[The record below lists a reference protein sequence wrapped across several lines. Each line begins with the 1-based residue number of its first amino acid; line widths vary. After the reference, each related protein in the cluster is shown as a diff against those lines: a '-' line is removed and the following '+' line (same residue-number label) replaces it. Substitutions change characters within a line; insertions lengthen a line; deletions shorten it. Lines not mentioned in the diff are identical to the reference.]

1 MSKREEEEGITITK
15 VTIDEIA
22 SESMGKK
29 PGSYLTLEVQGIRQQ
44 DTELQQKVE
53 RIFAKEF
60 SYFLEEVGVTK
71 KEASCLIV
79 GLGNWNVTPDALGP
93 IVVENVLVT
102 RHLFQ
107 LQPESVEE
115 GFSPVSAIRPG

>member
-1 MSKREEEEGITITK
+1 MKYK
-15 VTIDEIA
+15 VYVN
-22 SESMGKK
+22 K
-29 PGSYLTLEVQGIRQQ
+29 IRNCN
-44 DTELQQKVE
+44 KS
-53 RIFAKEF
+53 RAHFAKEF
-60 SYFLEEVGVTK
+60 SYFLEEVGVT

-115 GFSPVSAIRPG
+115 GFRPVSAIRPGGNGDYRN